1 MHPKIGQSVYE
12 TFFRRSYVMNYL
24 SHQDFPFLIY
34 FVHIFLKMKSKNSQF
49 KVFAVKINLYVVN
62 ALFVVNVDSEEFRFG
77 GNDRQ
82 SDIDSP
88 DRSAATNV
96 SMTFSVSQNSVFQN
110 EKPEIEQHCI
120 YKFYTIKAKPMST
133 IV

>member
-1 MHPKIGQSVYE
+1 M
-12 TFFRRSYVMNYL
+12 
-24 SHQDFPFLIY
+24 
-34 FVHIFLKMKSKNSQF
+34 
-49 KVFAVKINLYVVN
+49 NLYVVN

-133 IV
+133 TV